1 MVRLDVDLEHI
12 GVVIPAFNAEETIG
26 SLIEDIITQGGRP
39 ENIIVVNDGSFDKTG
54 EIAGGFDVTLVS
66 HKKNLGKGAALKH
79 GFEVARSK
87 YINRIFTLD
96 ADGQHKVA
104 EMDGFLKDKD
114 KFDLIIGFR
123 YNMASMPKLRQ
134 LVNRTTSLVVSLL
147 AHSHLVDVQCGFR
160 LIDLAIFDRL
170 ILKTNNYQTESEMV
184 IKAARLKYR
193 IGSMPITTVYD
204 KEKSYIKPFIDT
216 LRFLIMAVGSLWR

>member
-1 MVRLDVDLEHI
+1 MVKLDVDLEHI
-12 GVVIPAFNAEETIG
+12 GVVIPAFNVEETIG
-26 SLIEDIITQGGRP
+26 SLIEDIITQGAGP

-54 EIAGGFDVTLVS
+54 EIVGCLDVTLVS

-87 YINRIFTLD
+87 HINRIFTLD

-123 YNMASMPKLRQ
+123 YNMANMPKLRQ

-170 ILKTNNYQTESEMV
+170 ILRTNNYQTESEMV

-204 KEKSYIKPFIDT
+204 KEKSHIKPFIDT
-216 LRFLIMAVGSLWR
+216 LRFLMMAVGSLWR

>member
-1 MVRLDVDLEHI
+1 MVKSDVDLEYI
-12 GVVIPAFNAEETIG
+12 GVVIPAFNVEETIG
-26 SLIEDIITQGGRP
+26 SLIEDIITQGAGP

-54 EIAGGFDVTLVS
+54 EIVGCFDVTLVT

-87 YINRIFTLD
+87 HINRVFTLD
-96 ADGQHKVA
+96 ADGQHKAA
-104 EMDGFLKDKD
+104 EMNGFLKDKD
-114 KFDLIIGFR
+114 KFDMIIGFR
-123 YNMASMPKLRQ
+123 YNMKSMPKLRQ

-147 AHSHLVDVQCGFR
+147 ADSHLVDVQCGFR
-160 LIDLAIFDRL
+160 FIDLAIFDRL
-170 ILKTNNYQTESEMV
+170 ILRTNNYQTESEMV

-204 KEKSYIKPFIDT
+204 KEKSHIKPFIDT
-216 LRFLIMAVGSLWR
+216 LRFLMMAVGFLWR